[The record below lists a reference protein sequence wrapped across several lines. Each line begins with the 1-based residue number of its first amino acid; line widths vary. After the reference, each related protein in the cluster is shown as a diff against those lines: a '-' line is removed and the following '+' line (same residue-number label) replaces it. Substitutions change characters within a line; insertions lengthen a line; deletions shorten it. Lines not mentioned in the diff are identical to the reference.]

1 MIVVG
6 KQLRPS
12 EMSIIPVQR
21 LVALH
26 SKNQEIWFVS
36 KKMQDHSAAVAKY
49 KETLRTICQHCEPVS
64 VQRHFGK
71 ILRRLCPLQLRQ
83 RRP

>member
-36 KKMQDHSAAVAKY
+36 KKNAGPFSCS
-49 KETLRTICQHCEPVS
+49 R
-64 VQRHFGK
+64 K
-71 ILRRLCPLQLRQ
+71 I
-83 RRP
+83 